1 MKKTALLS
9 LLLIFSFC
17 LFGQNK
23 QETDIDQWLYQTEEE
38 NIDASRDT
46 VITNDLIKVN
56 YNHSY
61 PCQRRKTC
69 PAAQQAKEE
78 SLWQNIKAVN
88 RAAPTA
94 PSSRT

>member
-46 VITNDLIKVN
+46 VITNDLIKLLLSKSV
-56 YNHSY
+56 
-61 PCQRRKTC
+61 
-69 PAAQQAKEE
+69 
-78 SLWQNIKAVN
+78 I
-88 RAAPTA
+88 
-94 PSSRT
+94 